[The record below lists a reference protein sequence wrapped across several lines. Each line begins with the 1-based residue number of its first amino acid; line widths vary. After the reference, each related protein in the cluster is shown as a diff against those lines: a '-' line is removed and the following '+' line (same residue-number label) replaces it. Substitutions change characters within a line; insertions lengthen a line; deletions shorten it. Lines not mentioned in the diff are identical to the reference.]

1 MKNKIAISILGVF
14 VFAGLLGS
22 MPIEAKAAELSVY
35 VPGGVSSAVRGA
47 AAAGRC
53 SRFVPDPS
61 CRRDSRPSQF
71 LGWGR
76 EGAQDRGR
84 RGGGGRPIAPAFI

>member
-47 AAAGRC
+47 AAAFERQTGH
-53 SRFVPDPS
+53 SIKFT
-61 CRRDSRPSQF
+61 F
-71 LGWGR
+71 GT
-76 EGAQDRGR
+76 
-84 RGGGGRPIAPAFI
+84 GGGIQKQIAAGAPADVTVLPSKGIS